1 MKTKKVVKR
10 KKRGKKRKVNHLK
23 FNKGAFILLIGFI
36 LFILNSLY
44 EIIFL
49 KGASIEISY
58 YLKLISFVLIYV
70 GLIAHL
76 IIIGDKPFLKSWN
89 YIKSSKN
96 FIYAVIGIFFAFALF
111 AFFVP
116 ATAELEEA
124 IMKMLKELIEKT
136 QGLNQWQ
143 MTKFIFFNNLQ
154 SSFIGLIFGIIFG
167 IFPVLS
173 AVVNGYVLGFV
184 ASKSVGVEGISIL
197 WRLLPHGIFE
207 LPAVFISLGMGLK
220 FGTFLFKKKKI
231 KSLKEFFWNSM
242 RVFIFIVIPLLIIA
256 AIIEGILISFFG

>member
-1 MKTKKVVKR
+1 MKR
-10 KKRGKKRKVNHLK
+10 KKRGQKKDNYLK
-23 FNKGAFILLIGFI
+23 LNKGGLILLVGLV
-36 LFILNSLY
+36 LFILNFLY

-49 KGASIEISY
+49 KGASIEITH
-58 YLKLISFVLIYV
+58 YLNLISLVLTYL
-70 GLIAHL
+70 GLIVHL
-76 IIIGDKPFLKSWN
+76 IIIGDKPFLKSKN
-89 YIKSSKN
+89 YIKSCKN
-96 FIYAVIGIFFAFALF
+96 FIYVIIGIFIIFALF

-116 ATAELEEA
+116 ATAELENA
-124 IMKMLKELIEKT
+124 IMKMLKELLDKT

-143 MTKFIFFNNLQ
+143 MIQFIFFNNLQ
-154 SSFIGLIFGIIFG
+154 SSFIGLVFGIVLG

-184 ASKSVGVEGISIL
+184 AVRSVGVEGISVL
-197 WRLLPHGIFE
+197 WKLLPHGIFE